1 MAKYFV
7 PVTAPCSGRRQCYPS
22 HFYPPS
28 ELYYRPSVLSDM
40 TLDLLPFLLSDY
52 PAFCNGL
59 RRREKEEKPVVKP
72 WTKVLKVK
80 GYDPEDI
87 KVTVENGKAII
98 HCRHEEKDGE
108 NFDLIE
114 SRRSVPLPQNVDLAS
129 VKTFMIDEDSLLIQA
144 QFKKLPEETTKKVQA
159 AKETKTVSEDG
170 TVRKLPIVI
179 EQTRCENKEQK
190 SQKEES
196 CILTAER
203 PVACRYNGDKEVA
216 ETHADENR
224 EIELKRE
231 EDGNVSTPSVVD
243 NREEESTCKCDSL
256 NCEKRS
262 ESPCKCNGNVCCEH
276 KWGDIP
282 VVYADKDTNET
293 LKKDDEWDSSFADK
307 TEIVEKDGSNV
318 FMILVGLKDYNADTV
333 SIRYMGDQLVV
344 TAKRESCDRGC
355 TLYQEVFRRYTVPEG
370 CAIGLTKANI
380 NDSGILKISV
390 PINPK

>member
-1 MAKYFV
+1 
-7 PVTAPCSGRRQCYPS
+7 
-22 HFYPPS
+22 
-28 ELYYRPSVLSDM
+28 M

-59 RRREKEEKPVVKP
+59 LRREKEEKPVVKL

-170 TVRKLPIVI
+170 TVRTLPIVI
-179 EQTRCENKEQK
+179 EQSRCENKEQE

-196 CILTAER
+196 CILTAEK
-203 PVACRYNGDKEVA
+203 PVACRYNGDKEVV

-231 EDGNVSTPSVVD
+231 EGGNVSTPSMVD
-243 NREEESTCKCDSL
+243 NREEESTCNCDSL
-256 NCEKRS
+256 NFS
-262 ESPCKCNGNVCCEH
+262 
-276 KWGDIP
+276 
-282 VVYADKDTNET
+282 
-293 LKKDDEWDSSFADK
+293 
-307 TEIVEKDGSNV
+307 
-318 FMILVGLKDYNADTV
+318 LKDYNLDTAWF
-333 SIRYMGDQLVV
+333 RYM
-344 TAKRESCDRGC
+344 ESCDKGC
-355 TLYQEVFRRYTVPEG
+355 TLYQEVFRRYTVPKG
-370 CAIGLTKANI
+370 CAIGFTKACM
-380 NDSGILKISV
+380 NDSEILKISV

>member
-52 PAFCNGL
+52 PAFCNGF

-114 SRRSVPLPQNVDLAS
+114 SRRS
-129 VKTFMIDEDSLLIQA
+129 DSLLIQA

-179 EQTRCENKEQK
+179 EQTRYENKEQE

-196 CILTAER
+196 CILTTEK
-203 PVACRYNGDKEVA
+203 PVACRSNGDKEVA

-231 EDGNVSTPSVVD
+231 EGGND
-243 NREEESTCKCDSL
+243 STCKCDSL

-282 VVYADKDTNET
+282 VVYADKDTNDT
-293 LKKDDEWDSSFADK
+293 LGKDDEWDSSFADK
-307 TEIVEKDGSNV
+307 SEIVEKDGSNV
-318 FMILVGLKDYNADTV
+318 FMILVGLKDYNPDTV

-355 TLYQEVFRRYTVPEG
+355 TLYKEVFRRYTVPEG

>member
-1 MAKYFV
+1 
-7 PVTAPCSGRRQCYPS
+7 
-22 HFYPPS
+22 
-28 ELYYRPSVLSDM
+28 M

-59 RRREKEEKPVVKP
+59 LRREKEEKPV
-72 WTKVLKVK
+72 LKM
-80 GYDPEDI
+80 
-87 KVTVENGKAII
+87 GKAII

-114 SRRSVPLPQNVDLAS
+114 SRRSVPLPQN
-129 VKTFMIDEDSLLIQA
+129 DSLLIQA

-179 EQTRCENKEQK
+179 EQTKYENKEQK

-196 CILTAER
+196 CILTAEK

-231 EDGNVSTPSVVD
+231 EGGN
-243 NREEESTCKCDSL
+243 
-256 NCEKRS
+256 RS

-293 LKKDDEWDSSFADK
+293 LKRDDEWDSSFADK
-307 TEIVEKDGSNV
+307 SEIVEKDGSNV
-318 FMILVGLKDYNADTV
+318 FMILVGLKDYNPDTV
-333 SIRYMGDQLVV
+333 SI
-344 TAKRESCDRGC
+344 SCDRGC